1 MTENLARIDYGA
13 AFPPPSHGSEA
24 VVTPESLS
32 RLEPDLLRAAL
43 RIEEGA
49 RNGENGF
56 GWFNLPERSPAA
68 VLAAAEKLSRFD
80 NVIHVGIGGSSLGN
94 IMLSSA
100 LKHPFYNGL
109 SRQERGGPRL
119 FVADNADPETT
130 RAIWDMVDPAGTAVV
145 VASKSGATAETMANF
160 LWFRDRLK
168 TSSGDKAPEQ
178 VLVMTDP
185 EKGVLRQF
193 VRDTGCLSL
202 EIPSDVGG
210 RYSVLSP
217 VGLLTAALQGI
228 DVSELLDGASQ
239 MKQGLLKCRST
250 ETSMAWILAGI
261 STLHAAAG
269 RPMIVMMP
277 YSDRLCDF
285 TEWFAQLWAESLGK
299 NGKGTT
305 PVRALGA
312 VDQHS
317 QVQLYAEGPDDKLY
331 LFIAPSSR
339 EALAI
344 PPSKDPSLAS
354 LSYLYGKSM
363 GTMLDCE
370 AAATAA
376 TLSGSGKP
384 VLWLEIPAIDAT
396 RLGALVFLFEY
407 VTALAGFVQGVDPFD
422 QPGVE
427 QGKKFTYGMMG
438 REGFSADAREAGA
451 RFRVLGERSAGL

>member
-1 MTENLARIDYGA
+1 MTENLAKIDYGA
-13 AFPPPSHGSEA
+13 AFPPPSHGCEA
-24 VVTPESLS
+24 VVTPESLN

-56 GWFNLPERSPAA
+56 GWFTAPEKPPAA
-68 VLAAAEKLSRFD
+68 VLVAAEKMSRFD

-100 LKHPFYNGL
+100 LKHPFYNGI
-109 SRQERGGPRL
+109 SRRERGGSRL

-130 RAIWDMVDPAGTAVV
+130 KAIWDMVDPAGTAIV

-160 LWFRDRLK
+160 LWFWDRLK
-168 TSSGDKAPEQ
+168 AAVGDRAPQQ
-178 VLVMTDP
+178 VLVVTDP

-193 VRDTGCLSL
+193 ASETGCSAL
-202 EIPSDVGG
+202 EVPSDLGG

-217 VGLLTAALQGI
+217 VGLVTAALQGI
-228 DVSELLDGASQ
+228 DVPALLDGASR
-239 MKQGLLKCRST
+239 MKNGLLEACST
-250 ETSMAWILAGI
+250 ETNMAWILAGI

-317 QVQLYAEGPDDKLY
+317 QVQLYADGPDDKLY

-339 EALAI
+339 EALTI
-344 PPSKDPSLAS
+344 PPSQHPSLAP

-363 GTMLDCE
+363 GNMLDCE

-376 TLSGSGKP
+376 TLSGAGKP
-384 VLWLEIPAIDAT
+384 VLWLEIPTIDAT

-427 QGKKFTYGMMG
+427 Q
-438 REGFSADAREAGA
+438 
-451 RFRVLGERSAGL
+451 